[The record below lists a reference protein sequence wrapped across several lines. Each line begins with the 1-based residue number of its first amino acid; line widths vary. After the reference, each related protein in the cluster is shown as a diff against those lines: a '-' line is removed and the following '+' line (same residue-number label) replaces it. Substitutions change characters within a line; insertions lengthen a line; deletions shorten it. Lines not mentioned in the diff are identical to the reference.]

1 MSDQYP
7 AQALQGLP
15 GPSTMGASG
24 TQVQNDPQTCGSF
37 GAPQVNLDPQ
47 MGGLSGCQM
56 PINSHPHVCSS
67 DAVHRAAAVFPPRTR
82 ELHTPLF
89 GQMVR

>member
-1 MSDQYP
+1 VSDQYP
-7 AQALQGLP
+7 AQAFQGLP
-15 GPSTMGASG
+15 APSTMGASE
-24 TQVQNDPQTCGSF
+24 TRVQNDPQTCNSF
-37 GAPQVNLDPQ
+37 GAAQVNLDPQ
-47 MGGLSGCQM
+47 MGGLSGCQT

-67 DAVHRAAAVFPPRTR
+67 DAVNCAVAVFPPRTR

>member
-7 AQALQGLP
+7 SQAFYGSP
-15 GPSTMGASG
+15 APSTMDASG
-24 TQVQNDPQTCGSF
+24 TQVQNDPQMCDSF
-37 GAPQVNLDPQ
+37 GVARVNLDPQ
-47 MGGLSGCQM
+47 MGGLSGCQT
-56 PINSHPHVCSS
+56 PITSHPHVCSS
-67 DAVHRAAAVFPPRTR
+67 DAVNCAAAVFPPRPR